1 MNVNLNRIWLME
13 FFLRVIVV
21 SIDENKIYILNM
33 LELVKIC
40 NLYVI
45 LGD

>member
-21 SIDENKIYILNM
+21 SIDENKIYIVNM
-33 LELVKIC
+33 GVS
-40 NLYVI
+40 
-45 LGD
+45 

>member
-33 LELVKIC
+33 RVS
-40 NLYVI
+40 
-45 LGD
+45 

>member
-33 LELVKIC
+33 GVS
-40 NLYVI
+40 
-45 LGD
+45 